1 MSHICCNPTG
11 LLLLGES
18 SISHIPKRV
27 NVNFTF
33 HCFIRARLL
42 VLTAFRRDVV
52 SIKPFTIEDLCNLAT
67 FHCLHS
73 FKAFIRT
80 IALLWNNPSIS
91 HRFGPQKD
99 TTYRSNPNSLHLKG
113 VLKSGADVHRL
124 ACDWVFPSLGWS
136 CDAKLEAEIKKGS
149 EAGEVLTQV
158 SSPLHCHQRRSS
170 SACILC
176 PAWSRTYPGLQEDDK
191 PDSR

>member
-18 SISHIPKRV
+18 SIFHIPKRL

-91 HRFGPQKD
+91 HRFVPQKD

-113 VLKSGADVHRL
+113 GAQIWGRCSSAGLWLGLSQSGMELWCKAWSWDKEGKR
-124 ACDWVFPSLGWS
+124 GWRGAYS
-136 CDAKLEAEIKKGS
+136 GLF
-149 EAGEVLTQV
+149 
-158 SSPLHCHQRRSS
+158 SS
-170 SACILC
+170 SLSSEKKLQCLY
-176 PAWSRTYPGLQEDDK
+176 PLSRLVSDLPRA
-191 PDSR
+191 SRGR